1 MSNNHPKAKPGIME
15 IAPYVGGEAK
25 AAGVTR
31 LVRLASNES
40 ALGASP
46 KAVAAYK
53 KLSSALF
60 RYPDG
65 SALALRQAIARAW
78 KIPGIDNIVCGS
90 GSDELI
96 NLLLKAYA
104 GPGDEI
110 LYSRHG
116 FLMYPI
122 GAQAVGATPVFAEE
136 NGLRTDPQAMAA
148 KVGPRT
154 KIVFLANPNNPTGS
168 YITKEEVAWLHS
180 QLPPHVLFVIDA
192 AYAEFVVSKDYSAGD
207 ELVGRFDNVV
217 VLRTFSKIYGLAA
230 VRLGWAHCPD
240 NVAAVLNRVRGPFNV
255 SAPAQAAGIAALAD
269 KAFLSRAR
277 AHNAKWRK
285 WLAAELTRLGV
296 TPHPSVG
303 NFVLADF
310 GPKAEAIRL
319 GLKERG
325 VLVRQMGAYGLP
337 HHLRITVGSAVDMRL
352 FKRHLTAVLKALAA

>member
-1 MSNNHPKAKPGIME
+1 MSQNYPKAKQGIMD

-31 LVRLASNES
+31 LVRLASNEN

-53 KLSSALF
+53 KLGGALF

-65 SALALRQAIARAW
+65 SALALRQAIAKTW
-78 KIPGIDNIVCGS
+78 KIASPDNIVCGA

-104 GPGDEI
+104 GPGDEV
-110 LYSRHG
+110 LYSRYG

-122 GAQAVGATPVFAEE
+122 GAQAVGATPVWANEKD
-136 NGLRTDPQAMAA
+136 LRTDVRVLAA
-148 KVGPRT
+148 KVTQRT

-168 YITKEEVAWLHS
+168 YIDQEEVAWLHS
-180 QLPPHVLFVIDA
+180 QLPPHVLLVIDA
-192 AYAEFVVSKDYSAGD
+192 AYAEFVTGKDYSAGD
-207 ELVGRFDNVV
+207 DLVRKFDNVI

-230 VRLGWAHCPD
+230 VRLGWGHCPD
-240 NVAAVLNRVRGPFNV
+240 NIAAVLNRVRGPFNV

-269 KAFLSRAR
+269 KGFLARSR
-277 AHNAKWRK
+277 AHNTKWRK
-285 WLAAELTRLGV
+285 WLAAELVKLGV

-303 NFVLADF
+303 NFILVDF
-310 GPKAEAIRL
+310 GPQAEAVRL

-337 HHLRITVGSAVDMRL
+337 HHLRITIGSATDMRL
-352 FKRHLTAVLKALAA
+352 FKRHLAAVLKAVG